1 MKGSHLIIIQ
11 SCWRISYFLAAAF
24 KNCSSLVKFL
34 LTDRSV
40 NKKFSG
46 ELQFCSYVFLYWLRN
61 SEFSTTLLH
70 KKKFDPNC
78 LLFGKTDRLLCN
90 IFHRTILITWQV
102 QEKLGVSSITSGQ
115 SFWPSLYHVFLYSF
129 SSFW

>member
-11 SCWRISYFLAAAF
+11 RCWRISYFLAAALKNVASKNFCWQIDLSTKNFLESYSSAATYF
-24 KNCSSLVKFL
+24 K
-34 LTDRSV
+34 TD
-40 NKKFSG
+40 FA
-46 ELQFCSYVFLYWLRN
+46 
-61 SEFSTTLLH
+61 TLSFPPRYCI

-90 IFHRTILITWQV
+90 LFHRTILITWQE